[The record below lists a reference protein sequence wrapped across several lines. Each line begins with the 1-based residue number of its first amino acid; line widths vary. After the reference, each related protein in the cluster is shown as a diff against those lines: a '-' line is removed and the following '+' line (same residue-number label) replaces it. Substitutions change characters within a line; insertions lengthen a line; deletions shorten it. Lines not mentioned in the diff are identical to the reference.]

1 VAVTS
6 YSVQLESCQAA
17 IAAIESGN
25 QSYTL
30 LGRTFSKADL
40 ATLYTREKWLRSQVA
55 KQANGGTR
63 TLRVV
68 PL

>member
-1 VAVTS
+1 MTVAS
-6 YSVQLESCQAA
+6 YSDQLISVQAA

-30 LGRTFSKADL
+30 LGRSFTKGDL
-40 ATLYTREKWLRSQVA
+40 KTLYDRETWLRGKVNKLA
-55 KQANGGTR
+55 AGGIR
-63 TLRVV
+63 TQRVI

>member
-1 VAVTS
+1 VATS
-6 YSVQLESCQAA
+6 YSDQLISCQAA

-30 LGRTFSKADL
+30 LNRTFTKADL
-40 ATLYTREKWLRSQVA
+40 KTLYDREKWLRFQVA
-55 KQANGGTR
+55 KQANGGIR